1 MALVTSIP
9 QAENK
14 VELYDIPDADLQK
27 YRVSGAQAAQMFPEK
42 EKPTG
47 VVSNEGAMSVTAI
60 DNAEGLSSDDVQ
72 AYHRICIC
80 RQLYCNAYT
89 CWWHYY
95 YCWC

>member
-1 MALVTSIP
+1 MALVTSVA
-9 QAENK
+9 QQDK

-27 YRVSGAQAAQMFPEK
+27 YKVSGDKAASMFPEK

-47 VVSNEGAMSVTAI
+47 VSSNEGAMGVTSI
-60 DNAEGLSSDDVQ
+60 ENAEGLSSEDVQ
-72 AYHRICIC
+72 AYHRVCVC